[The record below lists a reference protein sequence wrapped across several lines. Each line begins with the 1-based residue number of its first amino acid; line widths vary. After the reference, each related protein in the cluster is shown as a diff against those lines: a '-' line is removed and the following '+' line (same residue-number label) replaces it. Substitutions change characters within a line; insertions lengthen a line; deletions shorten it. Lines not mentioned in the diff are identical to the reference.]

1 MAEWTLKTNT
11 DDSSTLPAPPPTEP
25 AHAKKPGKKRRV
37 WIWVLVAVAAIAG
50 FIFYQRYRAAEEAK
64 KPQANAAPKAVPVVT
79 APATKGDIGVYVQA
93 LGTVTPVY
101 TVTVTSRVQGQIM
114 NVYYREGQMVHKG
127 DPLLEID
134 PRPYQAALTQAEG
147 QLDHDN
153 AVLAQARTDLT
164 RYQTAFAQNAI
175 AQQQVFDQEQAVK
188 QDDGT
193 VKNDQGSV
201 DNAKVNLVY
210 THITSP
216 IDGRVGL
223 RLVDPGNIVQANS
236 TTALVVVTQLQ
247 PITVI
252 FSVAEDYLSQI
263 QQQMRQ
269 GQKLKVDALDRTQL
283 KTLASGSLLTLD
295 NQIDTTTG
303 TVKLKAIFDN
313 KDNALFPN
321 QFVNAKL
328 LVETQHGVVL
338 VPTPAIQ
345 RNSQQAF
352 VYVIKPDNTAS
363 VQNITVGTS
372 DGNITAVQGIQP
384 GQIIAVNG
392 FDKLQD
398 GIKVQQRKGSKNGTA
413 GGDSSSASGDQAP

>member
-1 MAEWTLKTNT
+1 MAEWTLKTNP
-11 DDSSTLPAPPPTEP
+11 DDSSTLPAPPPAEP
-25 AHAKKPGKKRRV
+25 ARAKKPAKKRHLWV
-37 WIWVLVAVAAIAG
+37 WVLVVVAAIAAI
-50 FIFYQRYRAAEEAK
+50 IFYQYFRAAEAAK
-64 KPQANAAPKAVPVVT
+64 KSKANAAPKAVPVVVGT
-79 APATKGDIGVYVQA
+79 ATKGNIGVYVQA

-101 TVTVTSRVQGQIM
+101 TVTVTSRVQGEIM
-114 NVYYREGQMVHKG
+114 SVGYHEGQMVRKG
-127 DPLLEID
+127 DALLDID

-147 QLDHDN
+147 QLAHDD
-153 AVLAQARTDLT
+153 AVLGQARTDLT
-164 RYQTAFAQNAI
+164 RYQSAFSQNAI

-188 QDDGT
+188 QDEGT
-193 VKNDQGSV
+193 VKNDQGLV

-210 THITSP
+210 CHITSP

-252 FSVAEDYLSQI
+252 FSIAEDYLSQI
-263 QQQMRQ
+263 QQQMTH

-295 NQIDTTTG
+295 NEVDTTTG

-313 KDNALFPN
+313 KDNVLFPN
-321 QFVNAKL
+321 QFVNARL
-328 LVETQHGVVL
+328 LVETQQGVVL

-352 VYVIKPDNTAS
+352 VYVIKPDNTAA
-363 VQNITVGTS
+363 VQNITVGTT
-372 DGNITAVQGIQP
+372 DGAITAVQGIQP
-384 GQIIAVNG
+384 GQMIAVNG

-398 GIKVQQRKGSKNGTA
+398 GIKVEVRKGSKNGN
-413 GGDSSSASGDQAP
+413 GSGDAASSGDQAP

>member
-1 MAEWTLKTNT
+1 MAEWTLKTNP

-25 AHAKKPGKKRRV
+25 ARATRPAKKRHLWV
-37 WIWVLVAVAAIAG
+37 WVLVVVAAIAAI
-50 FIFYQRYRAAEEAK
+50 IFYQYSRAAEAAK
-64 KPQANAAPKAVPVVT
+64 KSKANAAPRAVPVVT
-79 APATKGDIGVYVQA
+79 ATATKGNIGVYVQA

-101 TVTVTSRVQGQIM
+101 TVTVTSRVQGEIM
-114 NVYYREGQMVHKG
+114 SVGYREGQMVRKG
-127 DPLLEID
+127 DALLEID

-147 QLDHDN
+147 QLAHDD
-153 AVLAQARTDLT
+153 AVLSQARTDLG
-164 RYQTAFAQNAI
+164 RYQSAFSQNAI

-188 QDDGT
+188 QGEGT
-193 VKNDQGSV
+193 VKNDQGLV

-210 THITSP
+210 CHITSP

-236 TTALVVVTQLQ
+236 TTALVVITQLQ

-252 FSVAEDYLSQI
+252 FSIAEDYLSQI
-263 QQQMRQ
+263 QQQMGH

-295 NQIDTTTG
+295 NEVDTTTG

-321 QFVNAKL
+321 QFVNARL
-328 LVETQHGVVL
+328 LVETQQGVVL

-345 RNSQQAF
+345 RNAQQGF

-363 VQNITVGTS
+363 VQNITLGTT
-372 DGNITAVQGIQP
+372 DGAITAVQGIQP
-384 GQIIAVNG
+384 GQMVAVNG

-398 GIKVQQRKGSKNGTA
+398 GIKVEIRKGSKNGN
-413 GGDSSSASGDQAP
+413 GSGDATSSGDQAP